1 MTFKS
6 SEDYSGFYRQ
16 ALFSGTVKEAF
27 GAGYDLDVTLN
38 SVKEEGTTI
47 SKQDIL
53 DMGDKHVAIVRENI
67 NIRSYGD
74 ILYMSSDVTLG
85 ADGKTAVVTN
95 GESLSYI
102 IFK

>member
-1 MTFKS
+1 
-6 SEDYSGFYRQ
+6 
-16 ALFSGTVKEAF
+16 
-27 GAGYDLDVTLN
+27 
-38 SVKEEGTTI
+38 
-47 SKQDIL
+47 
-53 DMGDKHVAIVRENI
+53 MGDKHVAIVRENI
-67 NIRSYGD
+67 NIRPYGD

>member
-1 MTFKS
+1 M
-6 SEDYSGFYRQ
+6 
-16 ALFSGTVKEAF
+16 
-27 GAGYDLDVTLN
+27 
-38 SVKEEGTTI
+38 
-47 SKQDIL
+47 
-53 DMGDKHVAIVRENI
+53 AIVRENI
-67 NIRSYGD
+67 NIRPYGD